1 MLHSSTISILYIV
14 IYINPVAW
22 WNRSSVMSD
31 SLQPHGPIRLLCP
44 WTFPGKNSGV
54 CCHFLLQG
62 IFPNQGSNPSL
73 LRLLR
78 WQADSLPLCHRE
90 SPYVSPSLP
99 IYPSEGLYFS
109 FSGYFCTYTF
119 SDVLGLIL
127 LINILLSGLS
137 RIFIFKYLFQFSS
150 VQSLSRVRLFA
161 TP

>member
-1 MLHSSTISILYIV
+1 M
-14 IYINPVAW
+14 
-22 WNRSSVMSD
+22 
-31 SLQPHGPIRLLCP
+31 
-44 WTFPGKNSGV
+44 NSGV

-62 IFPNQGSNPSL
+62 IFPIQGSNPSL

-78 WQADSLPLCHRE
+78 WQADSLPLCHLE

-109 FSGYFCTYTF
+109 FTGYFCIYTF

-137 RIFIFKYLFQFSS
+137 RIFIFKYVFQFSS
-150 VQSLSRVRLFA
+150 VQFSCSVVSDSLQPHGQQHAWLPCPSLFSRVCSNSCPLSQWCHPTISSSVA
-161 TP
+161 HLQCWK

>member
-1 MLHSSTISILYIV
+1 
-14 IYINPVAW
+14 
-22 WNRSSVMSD
+22 MSD
-31 SLQPHGPIRLLCP
+31 SLQPHGLSSVRLLCP
-44 WTFPGKNSGV
+44 WTSPGKNTGMG
-54 CCHFLLQG
+54 CHALPQG
-62 IFPNQGSNPSL
+62 ICSTQGSNPSL

-78 WQADSLPLCHRE
+78 WQADSLPLCHPE
-90 SPYVSPSLP
+90 SPYVSPSLQ

-150 VQSLSRVRLFA
+150 VQSLSRVLLFV